1 MLSWIKT
8 TAFHDIKL
16 KSIDLVE
23 SAVTL
28 LDFKHS
34 TPFSSKSPDTQT
46 PAAFYSIITS
56 PDSLVWPVSLVPTNL
71 DHQSS
76 SD

>member
-1 MLSWIKT
+1 MT
-8 TAFHDIKL
+8 DIY
-16 KSIDLVE
+16 SVDLVE
-23 SAVTL
+23 SVMTL
-28 LDFKHS
+28 LDFKQS

-46 PAAFYSIITS
+46 PAAFPSIFTS
-56 PDSLVWPVSLVPTNL
+56 PDSLVWPLSPVPANL